1 MKRVVVLITVALL
14 GSMGLA
20 QAQKV
25 NEVALS
31 KKIEKLEADSKDA
44 KKNGKASLWLNMG
57 KAYYDAG
64 AAITSQV
71 YRGMDEVYTMLTFG
85 AASVDTVKTVEGKE
99 YKVSSFPYVDLYFDN
114 GLLAFWDIT
123 KPVFEGDLDKS
134 AEAYQKAAEL
144 DKSRG
149 TITKASEGLQAV
161 VNTYKQIADNEY
173 AQRQF
178 KTAAAYFAKAYDLA
192 SGSVLNKIDT
202 LAGYNAGLLATVVM
216 DYPMGEKYLNEAA
229 SHDYTM
235 DGDVYY
241 YLSICYNGENK
252 TEEAKK
258 VLQDALAKYPK
269 NTKIIEGLLNVYA
282 NTGED
287 PTAIIPL
294 VETAIA
300 EDPTNAELY
309 AGLGRVNEK
318 LGKLPEAI
326 AAFQKAVELLPDDFS
341 TNFNL
346 GLTVIKYADELAKIL
361 NEQRFTSQEA
371 YNAELAK
378 VYAAYEKSIV
388 PLEKAHSI
396 DPKDV
401 ASVELLK
408 NVFFRLRDEAPSMMD
423 NYNKYNELF
432 QSMQE

>member
-1 MKRVVVLITVALL
+1 MKRVVVLISVALL
-14 GSMGLA
+14 GCMGFA

-25 NEVALS
+25 NEVALT

-44 KKNGKASLWLNMG
+44 KKNGKSALWLNLG
-57 KAYYDAG
+57 KTYYEAG
-64 AAITSQV
+64 VSILSQV
-71 YRGMDEVYTMLTFG
+71 YRGMDEVYAVLTFG
-85 AASVDTVKTVEGKE
+85 SAEETTKTVEGKE
-99 YKVSSFPYVDLYFDN
+99 YKVSSYPYVDLYFDN
-114 GLLAFWDIT
+114 GLLAFWEIT

-134 AEAYQKAAEL
+134 AEAYLKAVEL
-144 DKSRG
+144 DKSSG
-149 TITKASEGLQAV
+149 TMEKAKEGIQAV
-161 VNTYKQIADNEY
+161 VNAYKQIADNEY
-173 AQRQF
+173 ARRQF
-178 KTAAAYFAKAYDLA
+178 KPASIYFAKAYDLA

-252 TEEAKK
+252 TEEAKT

-287 PTAIIPL
+287 PTSIIPL
-294 VETAIA
+294 VESAIA
-300 EDPTNAELY
+300 ADPTNAELY

-326 AAFQKAVELLPDDFS
+326 EAFQKAAELLPDDFS

-346 GLTVIKYADELAKIL
+346 GLTMIKYADEQAKIL
-361 NEQRFTSQEA
+361 NEKRFTSQDA

-378 VYAAYEKSIV
+378 VYEAYGKSIA

-396 DPKDV
+396 NPEDI

-408 NVFFRLRDEAPSMMD
+408 NVCFRLRDESPSMME

-432 QSMQE
+432 KSMEE